1 MKVVVIGE
9 INNLKQINMTKA
21 EVINE
26 ILKVILHSEENVTLE
41 SIKEDYD
48 EEFAQ
53 EIWDYVS
60 NWVNNNNVENVEFT
74 LDKESLMDVWGDW
87 ESIKNITNCKISFE
101 EDYSALRN
109 LANNVFKKE
118 SAGPGW
124 NGYARDDNRWNDE
137 YFFTGSDCTYYVLVK
152 KL

>member
-1 MKVVVIGE
+1 MA
-9 INNLKQINMTKA
+9 KA

-41 SIKEDYD
+41 SIKKEYD
-48 EEFAQ
+48 EDFAQ

-60 NWVNNNNVENVEFT
+60 NWVNENNVENVEFT
-74 LDKESLMDVWGDW
+74 LDKESLRDVWGDW
-87 ESIKNITNCKISFE
+87 ESIKNTTNCKISFKK
-101 EDYSALRN
+101 DYSALHN
-109 LANNVFKKE
+109 LANKVFKGE

-124 NGYARDDNRWNDE
+124 NGYARDDNRWNSE

-152 KL
+152 KI

>member
-1 MKVVVIGE
+1 
-9 INNLKQINMTKA
+9 MTKS

-26 ILKVILHSEENVTLE
+26 ILKVILHSKENVTLE

-74 LDKESLMDVWGDW
+74 LDKESLMNVWGDW
-87 ESIKNITNCKISFE
+87 KSIKNITNCKISFE
-101 EDYSALRN
+101 EDYSALCN
-109 LANNVFKKE
+109 LANDVFKRE

-124 NGYARDDNRWNDE
+124 NGYARDDNRWNAE